1 MRNGEWDESRL
12 AIIFINIDI
21 FSSAHSILEN
31 VLVKKNFQRHLTI
44 NSSYGDHGEPK
55 FIKKKIKAQ
64 ALFEIAHL
72 CSSF

>member
-1 MRNGEWDESRL
+1 MMIVPSQHSRRC
-12 AIIFINIDI
+12 ISKKKFSEDI
-21 FSSAHSILEN
+21 S
-31 VLVKKNFQRHLTI
+31 I

>member
-1 MRNGEWDESRL
+1 MKKVTYDRSQYSRRC
-12 AIIFINIDI
+12 I
-21 FSSAHSILEN
+21 S
-31 VLVKKNFQRHLTI
+31 KKNFQRHLTI
-44 NSSYGDHGEPK
+44 NSSYGDHAEPK